1 MSELSRRSGVPAPT
15 IKHYI
20 REGLLPEPAVRTS
33 PNMAYYDAGLVNRI
47 KTIKELQR
55 SRFLPLKV
63 IKDILDGASAGP
75 DDENAVNAIAKVLKD
90 TSPTVSMRREQL
102 IESGVPADDL
112 DWYKAEGIAVPEEVD
127 GEEVYKGDDLSL
139 IQTVNRARAAGITE
153 EILPRETLKPYRDMV
168 SQLTRFEVAM
178 FRKDVL
184 PIADQDLERIV
195 EESISIGERLIVLFR
210 RKSLIPQLTALLDD
224 ESAS

>member
-1 MSELSRRSGVPAPT
+1 
-15 IKHYI
+15 
-20 REGLLPEPAVRTS
+20 
-33 PNMAYYDAGLVNRI
+33 MAYYDAGLVNRI

>member
-112 DWYKAEGIAVPEEVD
+112 DWYKA
-127 GEEVYKGDDLSL
+127 
-139 IQTVNRARAAGITE
+139 
-153 EILPRETLKPYRDMV
+153 
-168 SQLTRFEVAM
+168 
-178 FRKDVL
+178 
-184 PIADQDLERIV
+184 
-195 EESISIGERLIVLFR
+195 
-210 RKSLIPQLTALLDD
+210 
-224 ESAS
+224 